1 MPDKLVRIHRAQA
14 QDRRGERPAMLGIAG
29 DSAAGKTTLTRGLV
43 AALGEGRSTSVCVDD
58 YHRFDR
64 RERRDLPFTPL
75 HPDCNYVAIMEQHLE
90 LLAAGQ
96 PVLKPVYDHAEG
108 TLVRPVLVEPR
119 DFVIAEGL
127 LPLHTRLARA
137 CFDVTVFLAPPERLR
152 RRWKVQRDTTRRGYT
167 EEQVLAELE
176 RREPE
181 SQRYIRSQRG
191 NADIVV
197 SVGELEE
204 AADPPVGLL
213 STTLLLRSTIHQPN
227 LAEILAAVPTPA
239 ARIDLMRDVDGRPVE
254 ALHLPGDATAEEC
267 TIVAKAIWDTLD
279 VDDPLPESLGVLD
292 GGVRSEPLR
301 LTQLMMLYHL
311 VKAARP
317 RLP

>member
-1 MPDKLVRIHRAQA
+1 MPDKLVRIHRAHT
-14 QDRRGERPAMLGIAG
+14 QDRRDGRPAMLGIAG

-43 AALGEGRSTSVCVDD
+43 AALGNGRSTSVCVDD
-58 YHRFDR
+58 YHRYDR
-64 RERRDLPFTPL
+64 RERGNLPFTPL
-75 HPDCNYVAIMEQHLE
+75 HPECNYVAIMEQHLE

-108 TLVRPVLVEPR
+108 TLVRPELVEPR

-127 LPLHTRLARA
+127 LPLHTRLSRA

-152 RRWKVQRDTTRRGYT
+152 RRWKVQRDTTKRGYT
-167 EEQVLAELE
+167 AEQVLAELE

-181 SQRYIRSQRG
+181 SQRFIRSQRE

-197 SVGELEE
+197 SVGGLEE
-204 AADPPVGLL
+204 SADPSCRLL
-213 STTLLLRSTIHQPN
+213 PTTLLLRPTVRQPN
-227 LAEILAAVPTPA
+227 LAEILAEVPTSAP
-239 ARIDLMRDVDGRPVE
+239 RVELMRDADGRPVE
-254 ALHLPGDATAEEC
+254 ALHIPGDASAEEC
-267 TIVAKAIWDTLD
+267 TIVGKAIWDTLD
-279 VDDPLPESLGVLD
+279 ADYPLPESLGLLE

-311 VKAARP
+311 VNAAVMRHD
-317 RLP
+317 